1 MSLDATLL
9 AEQIIRAILGGS
21 LPAGTRLDRQGT
33 DTADALMDKALDQVC
48 ACGMAERHPD
58 LGVRVTVPDPVLL
71 LDRFEA
77 LGEISGLCA
86 SLAARRASP
95 SDMIA
100 IEELVGRMQDVDP
113 DAYRRMGLDLHDRI
127 CRMTKNAEL
136 GRVCGDLRWRLA
148 PIWPLW
154 LDHAEYWR
162 RSMHEHRALVE
173 AICARD
179 EAQAGVIMRG
189 HLRAIARE
197 VLFTAGICPTDPV

>member
-9 AEQIIRAILGGS
+9 AEQIIQAILEGS
-21 LPAGTRLDRQGT
+21 LAPGTRLDPPGPHP
-33 DTADALMDKALDQVC
+33 ADALMDAALDQVC

-58 LGVRVTVPDPVLL
+58 LGVRVIVPDPVLL

-86 SLAARRASP
+86 SLAARRASS

-100 IEELVGRMQDVDP
+100 IEELVGQMQDVGP

-136 GRVCGDLRWRLA
+136 GRVCADLRSRLA

-154 LDHAEYWR
+154 PEQAEYWR
-162 RSMHEHRALVE
+162 RSRHEHRALVE
-173 AICARD
+173 AICARN
-179 EAQAGVIMRG
+179 EAQAGIIMHG